1 MSDQIYFFDTTLRDG
16 EQCPGASMNLREKLE
31 VARQMERLGMD
42 VIEAGFPCISDGDF
56 EAVHTIA
63 REIKKCRIAG
73 LARCVKA
80 DIEAAARALEPAGE
94 RARIHIFLATSKL
107 HMQFKLKKS
116 GIRNPAHGGGRR
128 ILCQAIR
135 TGRGNFPRRTLPAQ
149 TWIF

>member
-1 MSDQIYFFDTTLRDG
+1 MPRSIHEPTR
-16 EQCPGASMNLREKLE
+16 KLE

-94 RARIHIFLATSKL
+94 RARHPHL
-107 HMQFKLKKS
+107 
-116 GIRNPAHGGGRR
+116 P
-128 ILCQAIR
+128 
-135 TGRGNFPRRTLPAQ
+135 GNQQSCTCSSN
-149 TWIF
+149 

>member
-1 MSDQIYFFDTTLRDG
+1 MSDQVYFFDTTLRDG

-63 REIKKCRIAG
+63 TEIEKCRIAG

-80 DIEAAARALEPAGE
+80 DIEAAARALEPAGD

-107 HMQFKLKKS
+107 HMQFKLKKAETEILRMAAEGVS
-116 GIRNPAHGGGRR
+116 CARQFVQDVEFSRKTPPA
-128 ILCQAIR
+128 R
-135 TGRGNFPRRTLPAQ
+135 TWTS
-149 TWIF
+149 

>member
-80 DIEAAARALEPAGE
+80 DIEAWNPPGNAPAS
-94 RARIHIFLATSKL
+94 TSSW
-107 HMQFKLKKS
+107 Q
-116 GIRNPAHGGGRR
+116 PAS
-128 ILCQAIR
+128 C
-135 TGRGNFPRRTLPAQ
+135 TCSSN
-149 TWIF
+149 

>member
-107 HMQFKLKKS
+107 HMQFKLKK
-116 GIRNPAHGGGRR
+116 RNPKSCAWRR
-128 ILCQAIR
+128 KAYPMPGNSYR
-135 TGRGNFPRRTLPAQ
+135 TWNFPRRTLPAQ